1 VDETKL
7 GTFPCTYKRREEQII
22 ASSMEDLVGKGL
34 MPTTFFIAA
43 LQVNPAT
50 GRPANGYRY
59 VEFGVNGRIN
69 FRYDVFR
76 HVVEMKAV
84 VRSSVSKPDVY
95 RSLQSQDAI
104 INGIKAGDIVE
115 QYDSEGRS
123 TRKFY
128 KVLRWCKVFI
138 PSQHEF
144 TDRSR
149 STFSSASEQITVE
162 LQCLEGDSLRE
173 VSGLEL
179 ELYRKLCHP
188 FRGLLKDTGRM
199 LLFSDYDLRKNIER
213 ERSNTSAIIRG
224 IVQIIT
230 FFPLSFWAAEL
241 LSYDKSWGP
250 ITGEVVT
257 ALEQHLNLVVV
268 EHGASWMNRVIA
280 TVTQWCPEMSVAFDT
295 NPARTKRLRLG

>member
-1 VDETKL
+1 MQAVSKLYKSRGVVDETKL

-128 KVLRWCKVFI
+128 AAMLPLFL
-138 PSQHEF
+138 PS
-144 TDRSR
+144 
-149 STFSSASEQITVE
+149 
-162 LQCLEGDSLRE
+162 
-173 VSGLEL
+173 
-179 ELYRKLCHP
+179 LCHIN
-188 FRGLLKDTGRM
+188 
-199 LLFSDYDLRKNIER
+199 S
-213 ERSNTSAIIRG
+213 
-224 IVQIIT
+224 
-230 FFPLSFWAAEL
+230 
-241 LSYDKSWGP
+241 
-250 ITGEVVT
+250 
-257 ALEQHLNLVVV
+257 
-268 EHGASWMNRVIA
+268 
-280 TVTQWCPEMSVAFDT
+280 
-295 NPARTKRLRLG
+295 